1 MKLEQELKQ
10 WMKERNMSNIT
21 ANQYQDGAC
30 STAIFP
36 KETALAYLTLGLS
49 GEAGEIA
56 NKAKKLIR
64 DGDSPAKREEIG
76 KELGDVCWYLAVL
89 ADELGMN
96 LGYIMER
103 NLIKLADRKE
113 RGKLQG
119 SGDNR

>member
-1 MKLEQELKQ
+1 MNRLEEEVKQ
-10 WMKERNMSNIT
+10 WMREKQMSGIT
-21 ANQYQDGAC
+21 AALYQQKAC

-64 DGDSPAKREEIG
+64 DGDNPDKREEIG

-89 ADELGMN
+89 AEELGMN
-96 LGYIMER
+96 LGKVMED
-103 NLIKLADRKE
+103 NIEKLSSRKA
-113 RGKLQG
+113 RGVLGG
-119 SGDNR
+119 SGDN

>member
-10 WMKERNMSNIT
+10 WMKEKNMSNIT

-64 DGDSPAKREEIG
+64 DGDDPNKRQEIG
-76 KELGDVCWYLAVL
+76 KELGDVCWYIAVL